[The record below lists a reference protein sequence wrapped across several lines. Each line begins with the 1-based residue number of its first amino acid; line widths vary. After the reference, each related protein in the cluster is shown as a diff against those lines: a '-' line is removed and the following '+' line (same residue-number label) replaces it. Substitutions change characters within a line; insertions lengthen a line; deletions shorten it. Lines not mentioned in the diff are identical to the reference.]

1 MHAYNAH
8 ICIFDTLFWDFLCLF
23 FLAMQVIGFSTIFMG
38 VSGVAR
44 TYYKYSKV
52 SFFGCARV
60 CFWRARVCF
69 WCARV
74 CFWFASVCCIDTHWL
89 QALLNLYLSFL
100 VGLLFLMG
108 DGCGGYRWYRLS
120 PILLFCLNSYV
131 MLWTFAL
138 TLMSCPTLLLSH
150 LCHVLHLCLNTYVLL
165 SLHIR
170 PAIHYFYANLHF
182 YAPLDICPIPHLCTF
197 VPTHSP
203 RPTLWSRP
211 APLSNSTPRICP
223 IWGGYD

>member
-1 MHAYNAH
+1 MSGLHSCKLHTFCIYSHWAFSDKYIVYSTLYICNMREYTSAICMHTMH
-8 ICIFDTLFWDFLCLF
+8 IFVFSTPCFEIFLCLF

-52 SFFGCARV
+52 SFFWCARV

-131 MLWTFAL
+131 MPYTCA
-138 TLMSCPTLLLSH
+138 
-150 LCHVLHLCLNTYVLL
+150 
-165 SLHIR
+165 
-170 PAIHYFYANLHF
+170 
-182 YAPLDICPIPHLCTF
+182 
-197 VPTHSP
+197 
-203 RPTLWSRP
+203 
-211 APLSNSTPRICP
+211 
-223 IWGGYD
+223 